1 MECPS
6 PSANSQFLKS
16 IKSYRKRRRHTANG
30 KYLDSYLTLK
40 IGFIMDNVAAVKDL
54 EKHLKVLQ
62 SQIVYVQDPK
72 YFQFS
77 NTIKSYKGDTLVI
90 EVSKHI
96 TEAILFI
103 IKYNLYIY
111 LLTLISLNYS
121 FLNIS
126 TSIPNYFYVMN
137 YFFSLSLLQYFNPSY
152 FM

>member
-6 PSANSQFLKS
+6 PSANGQFLKN
-16 IKSYRKRRRHTANG
+16 IKSYRKRRRHTTNG

-96 TEAILFI
+96 TKVIL
-103 IKYNLYIY
+103 
-111 LLTLISLNYS
+111 LI
-121 FLNIS
+121 
-126 TSIPNYFYVMN
+126 
-137 YFFSLSLLQYFNPSY
+137 
-152 FM
+152 

>member
-1 MECPS
+1 MDILNKVNIFFFFVQECIVLNSAQMECPS
-6 PSANSQFLKS
+6 PSANGQFLKS
-16 IKSYRKRRRHTANG
+16 IKSYRKRRRHTTNG

-96 TEAILFI
+96 TKVILFI
-103 IKYNLYIY
+103 
-111 LLTLISLNYS
+111 
-121 FLNIS
+121 
-126 TSIPNYFYVMN
+126 
-137 YFFSLSLLQYFNPSY
+137 
-152 FM
+152 